1 MPVCLPFLEP
11 RTRVAGKRELRGK
24 MPPAL
29 EMQGVVV
36 DKQSEHGGEYI
47 ADEHLLSLADLAARY
62 DTRLDA
68 QAPAS
73 SLGLSPDEAAARIAQ
88 HGPNVLLKRKS
99 MPEWKRLLICFQDPL
114 LIQLVV
120 AGVLAFV
127 AYAIDTTARTAKV
140 NLYLGGAL
148 FAIVL
153 ATGLMTYAQER
164 HTQAILAQIAG
175 LLASRCLVVRDG
187 VERRIDATLLVPG
200 DLVCLALGDRVP
212 ADMRVIV
219 SDDLRTDKS
228 GITGESAPVRASA
241 EPDAPGTLAL
251 HAHSLVF
258 NSSLVVAGAGYGVVT
273 RTGNQTMIGSIASL
287 AGGTSGV
294 GQTLLRREV
303 KRFVK
308 FIATLAVVSAIP
320 LFIIGMARAAAIHH
334 GNVPRA
340 AYTNVIVNALI
351 LTIVA
356 NTPQGLPATLSS
368 CLAISARRMA
378 QRHVIV
384 KKLDIIE
391 SLGSCTVIAT
401 DKTGTLT
408 ENRMSVEHLWY
419 SRSVYHAASTM
430 TLHQREHTAGMQPEH
445 EPAEQYEVAPKV
457 QRVLSSAA
465 LEEMAQQE
473 DAEAAA
479 RAEEST
485 YTLSGFT
492 VSGPAVPPKT
502 SQSVPPWRAFTP
514 HAKLL
519 AISALCNRARPAAAD
534 AGPAPQTAGAA
545 ELAVTGNAADA
556 ALFRYA
562 ELFFAVSSA
571 RAQFPRVFDVPFSS
585 ATKFAATV
593 VSDSAGPSD
602 RQVVMFKGAPEVILQ
617 KCSTWLHG
625 KTEHAIDDAFREDFQ
640 HVYERFGALGER
652 VLGFAFATV
661 PSARADA
668 YLREPERIPTSGA
681 TFVGLISLVDPPR
694 AGVAEAINTCRAAG
708 IRVTMVTGAPP
719 VMASDR
725 STQRLTTRAPQA
737 TAQSRQRQLLVRW
750 ASSPFQR
757 ATTLP
762 ARCICQ
768 TPMWQQATCALAPSL

>member
-1 MPVCLPFLEP
+1 
-11 RTRVAGKRELRGK
+11 
-24 MPPAL
+24 
-29 EMQGVVV
+29 MQDVVV
-36 DKQSEHGGEYI
+36 DKRSEHGGEYI

-62 DTRLDA
+62 GTRLDA

-73 SLGLSPDEAAARIAQ
+73 SLGLSPDEAAARLAQ
-88 HGPNVLLKRKS
+88 HGPNVLLKRKTL
-99 MPEWKRLLICFQDPL
+99 PEWKRLLLCFEDPL

-200 DLVCLALGDRVP
+200 DVVCLALGDRVP
-212 ADMRVIV
+212 ADLRVIV
-219 SDDLRTDKS
+219 SEDLRTDKS

-241 EPDAPGTLAL
+241 ESDAPGTLAL

-273 RTGNQTMIGSIASL
+273 RTGGHTMIGSIASL

-308 FIATLAVVSAIP
+308 FIATLAVVSAVP

-334 GNVPRA
+334 GHVPRA

-430 TLHQREHTAGMQPEH
+430 TLHQREHAAGVPPEH
-445 EPAEQYEVAPKV
+445 EAAEQYEVAPKV

-465 LEEMAQQE
+465 LEEMAQE

-492 VSGPAVPPKT
+492 VSGPAVPLKM

-534 AGPAPQTAGAA
+534 AGPAPPTTGAA

-571 RAQFPRVFDVPFSS
+571 RAQFPRVYDVPFSS

-593 VSDSAGPSD
+593 VSDRAGPSD
-602 RQVVMFKGAPEVILQ
+602 RQIVMFKGAPEVILQ
-617 KCSTWLHG
+617 KCSAWLHG
-625 KTEHAIDDAFREDFQ
+625 KTEHAIDDAWREEFQ
-640 HVYERFGALGER
+640 RVYERFGALGER

-668 YLREPERIPTSGA
+668 YLREPERIPASGA

-708 IRVTMVTGAPP
+708 IRVTMVTGASP
-719 VMASDR
+719 VLAVDR
-725 STQRLTTRAPQA
+725 SIQRLTICAPQA
-737 TAQSRQRQLLVRW
+737 TAQSQQRQLLVRW

-762 ARCICQ
+762 ARCICRM
-768 TPMWQQATCALAPSL
+768 PMWQQATCASAPSS